1 MNQVIVISGPP
12 GAGKSSVAAAIC
24 ERFDRMLLIEAD
36 ALRRWVCAGYRRPW
50 DGDAQA
56 EEQLRL
62 GARAACA
69 VAREATAMRYAAAI
83 CDIAD
88 PPLAAVYREA
98 LEGSGAAAHFVTL
111 LPDLDTTLARGA
123 GGSDPAGE
131 RTREVHARLSAAH
144 ESGELP
150 GAALDSS
157 ADADA
162 YVTADRL
169 QELVARGE
177 ALLLPE

>member
-12 GAGKSSVAAAIC
+12 GAGKSAVAGAIC
-24 ERFDRMLLIEAD
+24 ERFDRMLLIEVD
-36 ALRRWVCAGYRRPW
+36 ELRRWVCAGYRRPW

-69 VAREATAMRYAAAI
+69 AAREAIATRYAVAI

-88 PPLAAVYREA
+88 PALAEVYRDA
-98 LEGSGAAAHFVTL
+98 LEGIGAAVHFVTL
-111 LPDLDTTLARGA
+111 LPDVETTLARS
-123 GGSDPAGE
+123 SDPEAE

-144 ESGELP
+144 EAGELP
-150 GAALDSS
+150 GAVLESS
-157 ADADA
+157 QDADA

>member
-12 GAGKSSVAAAIC
+12 GAGKSAVAGAIC
-24 ERFDRMLLIEAD
+24 ERFDRMLLIEVD
-36 ALRRWVCAGYRRPW
+36 ELRRWVCAGYRRPW

-56 EEQLRL
+56 DEQLRL

-69 VAREATAMRYAAAI
+69 VAREAIATRYAAAI

-88 PPLAAVYREA
+88 PALGEVYREA
-98 LEGSGAAAHFVTL
+98 LEGIGAAVHFVTL
-111 LPDLDTTLARGA
+111 LPDLETTLARSSEA
-123 GGSDPAGE
+123 QAE
-131 RTREVHARLSAAH
+131 RAREVHASLSAAH
-144 ESGELP
+144 EAGELP
-150 GAALDSS
+150 GAVLDSS
-157 ADADA
+157 DDTDA
-162 YVTADRL
+162 YVTADQL

>member
-12 GAGKSSVAAAIC
+12 GAGKSTVAGAIC
-24 ERFDRMLLIEAD
+24 ERFDRMLLIEVD
-36 ALRRWVCAGYRRPW
+36 ELRRWVCAGYRRPW

-62 GARAACA
+62 AARAAGA
-69 VAREATAMRYAAAI
+69 VAREAIATRYAVAI
-83 CDIAD
+83 CDVID
-88 PPLAAVYREA
+88 PALAEVYRAA
-98 LEGSGAAAHFVTL
+98 LEGVGAAVHFVTL
-111 LPDLDTTLARGA
+111 LPDLGTTLARSG
-123 GGSDPAGE
+123 DPERE
-131 RTREVHARLSAAH
+131 RTREVHAQLSAAH
-144 ESGELP
+144 EAGELP
-150 GAALDSS
+150 GAVLDSS
-157 ADADA
+157 GDADA